1 MVNESD
7 LLLTQ
12 QGAET
17 VHNTKGRKLIL
28 GHLLLAQVK
37 ALANHRKLQFLGADG
52 GLAFVEVLRVERG
65 DGEKKA
71 VALTLFQRF
80 FRVSQPRMISPSLRW
95 IQPEGPQEDLVSL
108 ANCTSEVWTF

>member
-52 GLAFVEVLRVERG
+52 GLAFVEVLRFERG

-71 VALTLFQRF
+71 VALTIFHQF
-80 FRVSQPRMISPSLRW
+80 F
-95 IQPEGPQEDLVSL
+95 
-108 ANCTSEVWTF
+108 